1 MAAMPELLTGPT
13 HGRLLPASCIRGGDV
28 IEYGQ
33 TVRPDDALEEALKAL
48 EGMNQKNWKKVRDAV
63 ADQIRQA
70 KKWMDVR
77 IVIE

>member
-1 MAAMPELLTGPT
+1 
-13 HGRLLPASCIRGGDV
+13 
-28 IEYGQ
+28 
-33 TVRPDDALEEALKAL
+33 
-48 EGMNQKNWKKVRDAV
+48 MNQKNWKKVRDTV

>member
-1 MAAMPELLTGPT
+1 LPGSAGSPAVSTTSSRRSSYKFAPPLITGP
-13 HGRLLPASCIRGGDV
+13 GEP
-28 IEYGQ
+28 
-33 TVRPDDALEEALKAL
+33 LEAALKAL
-48 EGMNQKNWKKVRDAV
+48 EGMNQKNWKKVRDTV